1 MKITK
6 IEIKNFKAFRRPDV
20 IDLGENGQNLLLYGE
35 NGSGKTSLYEAL
47 KFFLESSEDES
58 IKFDRNIFIN
68 DETDKG
74 YIKLHFTPDP
84 KLNKDNYEWSEDV
97 EDVQE
102 HTLVRPIIDASKAKG
117 FLDYKDL
124 LKTNYLHH
132 EKNDVNVFDL
142 LINTLLKNVVNDQTV
157 PTRSF
162 FDQWSD
168 ILDVSS
174 SVQEATQ
181 EIEDMEGEINS
192 FNIGL
197 ANQLVELQTRAS
209 EILRKFGY
217 KDTVV
222 ALDFGFQGIEYNRED
237 RTLNYQNIPLKVK
250 FLDKDLTAHHRFL
263 NEAKLSAIAL
273 SIFLAGFQLQPS
285 SDLKLL
291 VIDDALI
298 GLDMSNRLPLFR
310 ILKDYFSDYQIFLM
324 TYDKAWYEIIKQ
336 QTEDDN
342 KEWKYIELY
351 CGEIDGCEVPV
362 YVENKTYL
370 EKAREYFD
378 ANDYK
383 ACAVYL
389 RTAFEEIIKRFCNK
403 RKLPVKYCR
412 NPKKTKIPYLW
423 KPIKNKTKKC
433 VVFPNND
440 IPLVCPKI
448 VDAIE
453 VAQDFMLNELCH
465 ATLVN
470 IHKREL
476 KDALKAVERL
486 EVVLRDKP
494 KPYQSNSQ

>member
-1 MKITK
+1 MRITK

-20 IDLGENGQNLLLYGE
+20 IDLGENGQNILLYGE

-47 KFFLESSEDES
+47 QFFLESSEGRHQFVDH
-58 IKFDRNIFIN
+58 RNIFT

-74 YIKLHFTPDP
+74 YIKLHFTPDS
-84 KLNKDNYEWSEDV
+84 KLNEEIYEWSEDV
-97 EDVQE
+97 QNHIEVQS
-102 HTLVRPIIDASKAKG
+102 IMDASKAKG
-117 FLDYKDL
+117 FLDYRDL

-132 EKNDVNVFDL
+132 GKNDVNVFDL
-142 LINTLLKNVVNDQTV
+142 LINTLLKNVVNDQAV
-157 PTRSF
+157 PTRSL

-181 EIEDMEGEINS
+181 EIEDLEGEINS

-209 EILRKFGY
+209 EILLKFGY
-217 KDTVV
+217 KNTVV

-336 QTEDDN
+336 QTK
-342 KEWKYIELY
+342 KEEWEYAEL
-351 CGEIDGCEVPV
+351 GLSPIDEYEMPV
-362 YVENKTYL
+362 YIKNKADL
-370 EKAREYFD
+370 DKAKEYFA

-383 ACAVYL
+383 ASAIYL
-389 RTAFEEIIKRFCNK
+389 RTAFETILREYCNK
-403 RKLPVKYCR
+403 KDLLVRYCE
-412 NPKKTKIPYLW
+412 NPKELKTEDFW
-423 KPIKNKTKKC
+423 GRIKAEKKRDIT
-433 VVFPNND
+433 FPDHEICLLDQVLVDEIQLYRRIILN
-440 IPLVCPKI
+440 PLS
-448 VDAIE
+448 
-453 VAQDFMLNELCH
+453 H
-465 ATLVN
+465 ATTEN
-470 IHKREL
+470 IHRQEVGG
-476 KDALKAVERL
+476 AIKAVERL
-486 EVVLRDKP
+486 
-494 KPYQSNSQ
+494 QSELNQHLKVANRQ